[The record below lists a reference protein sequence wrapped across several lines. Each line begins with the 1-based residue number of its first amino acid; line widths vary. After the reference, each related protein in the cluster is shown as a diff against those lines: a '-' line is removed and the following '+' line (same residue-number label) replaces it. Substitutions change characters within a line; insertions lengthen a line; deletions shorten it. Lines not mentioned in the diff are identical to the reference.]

1 MDGLATSSD
10 GSFGYDYIG
19 QFRAYESFMD
29 IATGGG
35 NDGVIPGLHSDYGF
49 GVAVKGPAVD
59 MLHGFVYW
67 MSCERMKIFGICS
80 EWALKR
86 ATGPLLR
93 RETRLL
99 RCPSRLWK
107 PPRS

>member
-1 MDGLATSSD
+1 
-10 GSFGYDYIG
+10 
-19 QFRAYESFMD
+19 MD

-86 ATGPLLR
+86 AAGLR
-93 RETRLL
+93 CVKRGVF
-99 RCPSRLWK
+99 RCPSRRWR